1 MVDDITLPFIDFQIS
16 WFGIMMVVAFV
27 ATNIFLRRYVTEAG
41 YEEALADD
49 ITFRAALGG
58 IIGAKLYFIIE
69 LSITDWAAFVWHMEA
84 IYNILLGL
92 LTFFTA
98 DGLALLKEGLR
109 TLGTGMVFL
118 GGFCGGALNVYML
131 IRKRGIGWLEIC
143 DIAAPLV
150 ALGHGIGRI
159 GCLLVGDDYGV
170 RTDSF
175 LGMTFPYAKPPFGSV
190 FSDVIKG
197 ETVYVFPT
205 QIFEMVIYF
214 SIFLYLRHAVVGLGL
229 YKFKGQI
236 ICEFLFLHGL
246 GRFLVEF
253 IRTNPDV
260 LLGLSGAQLIS
271 LVMMVSGTIV
281 LYLKNRERI
290 ALDTHAIG

>member
-1 MVDDITLPFIDFQIS
+1 MINDITLPFINFQIS
-16 WFGIMMVVAFV
+16 WFGIMMVVAFIV
-27 ATNIFLRRYVTEAG
+27 TNIFLRRYVKAAG
-41 YEEALADD
+41 YDEALADD

-58 IIGAKLYFIIE
+58 IIGAKLYCIVE
-69 LSITDWAAFVWHMEA
+69 LSITDWEA
-84 IYNILLGL
+84 CLVQIGAVYNILLGL

-109 TLGTGMVFL
+109 VLGSGMVFL
-118 GGFCGGALNVYML
+118 GGFIGGAFSVYTL
-131 IRKRGIGWLEIC
+131 IRKRGIEWLEIC

-175 LGMTFPYAKPPFGSV
+175 LGMTFPYAKPPFSAM
-190 FSDVIKG
+190 FSDVVPG

-214 SIFLYLRHAVVGLGL
+214 LIFIYLRYIVVNFAL
-229 YKFKGQI
+229 YRFKGQI

-246 GRFLVEF
+246 GRFLIEF

-260 LLGLSGAQLIS
+260 FLGLSGAQLIS
-271 LVMMVSGTIV
+271 LLMMVSGMAI
-281 LYLKNRERI
+281 LFIKNRETI
-290 ALDTHAIG
+290 ASEVHGAS